1 MSTYDALAD
10 LPLTIEDY
18 GLEER
23 SRSLGS
29 FERVTATIALRG
41 GGETGLGEDVNYDPD
56 DQRAALAAG
65 PVLPLAGTWTVEEFS
80 RHLEAL
86 DLSGGRGMAY
96 DAAIAY
102 RRWGYESAAVDLAL
116 RQAGRSFADAVGRT
130 ARPLKFV
137 VSLRLG
143 EPPSSA

>member
-1 MSTYDALAD
+1 MGTYDALAE
-10 LPLTIEDY
+10 LPLTIDEY
-18 GLEER
+18 ALEER
-23 SRSLGS
+23 SRAIGE
-29 FERVTATIALRG
+29 FQRVTVTIALRG

-96 DAAIAY
+96 
-102 RRWGYESAAVDLAL
+102 ESAAVDLAL
-116 RQAGRSFADAVGRT
+116 RQAGRSFADAVGRSP
-130 ARPLKFV
+130 RPLKFV

-143 EPPSSA
+143 EPPSSEGVDRRVE